1 MKQTVL
7 AVLLACFPILLSG
20 CHHIDPP
27 TPIPQLTQEQTV
39 GYMVFQTHC
48 SLCHYERVDNGK
60 NGPAL
65 VGLFKKQ
72 YLPSGAP
79 ANDERVSATILHG
92 RGLMPAQNLDQNE
105 LAALLAYLHT
115 V

>member
-1 MKQTVL
+1 M
-7 AVLLACFPILLSG
+7 PI
-20 CHHIDPP
+20 
-27 TPIPQLTQEQTV
+27 TQLNQQQTV

-48 SLCHYERVDNGK
+48 SLCHYERVDASK

-65 VGLFKKQ
+65 VGLFKRQ
-72 YLPSGAP
+72 YLPSGTP
-79 ANDERVSATILHG
+79 ANDDRVSATILHG
-92 RGLMPAQNLDQNE
+92 RGLMPAQDLDQDE